1 MKHHRL
7 NEDKLPPKI
16 PVRFSIKVS
25 SKIDSIISH
34 NKGNIQAISE
44 WLEYLE
50 TVKNYVS
57 NPVIAWDYTNRNIQ
71 LKNGTKFI
79 QDFDF
84 NIGYTIIT
92 DYTTNS
98 PFVYIFMVNLK
109 PQEFG
114 LRECKRRR
122 NAVTITESKLRRI
135 IAESIRKIL
144 YN

>member
-1 MKHHRL
+1 M

-16 PVRFSIKVS
+16 PVRFSTKVS

>member
-1 MKHHRL
+1 M

-16 PVRFSIKVS
+16 QVRFSTKVS

>member
-1 MKHHRL
+1 M

-16 PVRFSIKVS
+16 PVRFSTKVS
-25 SKIDSIISH
+25 SIIDSIISH